1 MLILHSLLDEL
12 KDEFAPSGKGKERS
26 VWFLHTLLAIIL
38 PFTSSR
44 TSNLLRVFRTLF
56 GFAEIG
62 KKRYYTFMASP
73 KIPWDRLW
81 SRLWKMIPEPETG
94 GRLIVA
100 LDDYINPKTGRKI
113 FGCAKVF
120 DHAAK
125 QNQAH
130 YPWAQNI
137 VAIGLLKM
145 VKGRW
150 ACLPLSQ
157 RYYLQEEEIKEK
169 KPTFKGTEIVF
180 QSKHHQAVDMLGKV
194 AAEFSKSNV
203 IVVTDSWF
211 GNNGLWKP
219 LRKQLGMRAQMLSR
233 LRSNNNLFGLPDPPT
248 GKGAGRPRKY
258 GDRLGTTSSLALA
271 NRERARETTVN
282 LYGRVRTVLAYSQ
295 VVMQKTLKC
304 QIKVVWVYRR
314 TRWVALFSTDL
325 TLSVTEI
332 IEYYGARWKIE
343 AGFKEL
349 KRDIGSA
356 ETQTRNPV
364 AVKNHLDFC
373 LMATSLAWIYACR
386 LEKTPRRRH
395 AVKGRDHFAFSDVRR
410 LVAQAALND
419 NFSIPCPVPRK
430 SVVNSLVAALMQ
442 MAA

>member
-1 MLILHSLLDEL
+1 
-12 KDEFAPSGKGKERS
+12 
-26 VWFLHTLLAIIL
+26 
-38 PFTSSR
+38 
-44 TSNLLRVFRTLF
+44 
-56 GFAEIG
+56 
-62 KKRYYTFMASP
+62 
-73 KIPWDRLW
+73 
-81 SRLWKMIPEPETG
+81 
-94 GRLIVA
+94 
-100 LDDYINPKTGRKI
+100 
-113 FGCAKVF
+113 
-120 DHAAK
+120 
-125 QNQAH
+125 
-130 YPWAQNI
+130 
-137 VAIGLLKM
+137 
-145 VKGRW
+145 
-150 ACLPLSQ
+150 
-157 RYYLQEEEIKEK
+157 
-169 KPTFKGTEIVF
+169 
-180 QSKHHQAVDMLGKV
+180 
-194 AAEFSKSNV
+194 
-203 IVVTDSWF
+203 
-211 GNNGLWKP
+211 
-219 LRKQLGMRAQMLSR
+219 
-233 LRSNNNLFGLPDPPT
+233 LPDPPT

-332 IEYYGARWKIE
+332 IEYYGARWQIE

-442 MAA
+442 MAAWGFYGKLQIISNKMEYYRLLQQVRDKGDWERWVLYMLEGVETTAHQTIWLIQSIKKIMMEYKHRIRKELPKIYSQDLLNNLFRHPYTKIEYLQNDLRVSRLTATKYLQQLTVHGFLSKSKIGRYNYYINRQLMELFMDIPKE